1 MHEAGME
8 SWFHGESEKSTGK
21 KVEQDEADDFLAD
34 DPVPPAEER
43 HVRREA
49 GMVLVPRERL
59 ERARDL
65 CVVMQERVLTVDEC
79 LDLPSVLAAA
89 AIMEHDTLRQKI
101 VAAKIVLD
109 WVLEGC
115 PVAGARGEIEENA
128 PVLARNPA
136 PSDSDS

>member
-109 WVLEGC
+109 WVREGC